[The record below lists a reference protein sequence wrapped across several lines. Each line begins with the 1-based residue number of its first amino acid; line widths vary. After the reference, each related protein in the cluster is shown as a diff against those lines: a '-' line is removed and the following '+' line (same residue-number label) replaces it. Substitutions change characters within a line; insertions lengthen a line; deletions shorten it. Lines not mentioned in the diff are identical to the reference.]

1 MSLKGN
7 YFTGNLAC
15 QNLGDCSLC
24 EIPIMPEIKTEQAK
38 TEQAKKEKDNLKRN
52 VSVKKILQK
61 VSAVLSASVLLSI
74 MYKGL

>member
-7 YFTGNLAC
+7 YFTRNLAC

-24 EIPIMPEIKTEQAK
+24 EFSIVPEIKTEEAQNQ
-38 TEQAKKEKDNLKRN
+38 EKKLKQNVAMKNL
-52 VSVKKILQK
+52 LQK
-61 VSAVLSASVLLSI
+61 VSAILSASVLLSI

>member
-7 YFTGNLAC
+7 YFTRNLAC

-24 EIPIMPEIKTEQAK
+24 EFPIVQEIKTEEA
-38 TEQAKKEKDNLKRN
+38 EKNENK
-52 VSVKKILQK
+52 VKQKASVKNLLQK
-61 VSAVLSASVLLSI
+61 VSAILSASVLLSI